1 MKKQIIYILYLL
13 FISCSIS
20 IKSQVGIGLNNP
32 DTNTILDVYST
43 NKGLLIPRV
52 QLLGTD
58 DITTISVTSSTN
70 SPEQGTLVYNLLNS
84 GTSPNN
90 VFQDTFYIWTGTQ
103 WESIGETAD
112 VHTEI
117 NNNNLT
123 KVLFAGEPTVV
134 ASTYTMPN
142 YSAWTT
148 MNFTTESVD
157 IGNIHSG
164 GTFTVPATGLY
175 SFFGDVSL
183 RLSSSNGNSK
193 AFGARIFNSTTSTV
207 LAISYYG
214 TGAGGAQGDMPLYWM
229 GKLTAGDQ
237 IQVQYRMRAD
247 NSSTLSTS
255 TNSNITVR
263 KHF

>member
-1 MKKQIIYILYLL
+1 MKKQITHIICLL
-13 FISCSIS
+13 FISFSIS
-20 IKSQVGIGLNNP
+20 VKSQVGIGLNNP
-32 DTNTILDVYST
+32 DPNTILDIYST

-58 DITTISVTSSTN
+58 DVTTIPVTSSTN
-70 SPEQGTLVYNLLNS
+70 SPEQGTLVYNLLNN

-90 VFQDTFYIWTGTQ
+90 VFQDTFYIWSGTQ
-103 WESIGETAD
+103 WESIGETSD
-112 VHTEI
+112 VNTEI

-123 KVLFAGEPTVV
+123 KVLFAGSPAVV
-134 ASTYTMPN
+134 NAGYTMPG
-142 YSAWTT
+142 YSSWTT
-148 MNFTTESVD
+148 MNFTTERVD
-157 IGNIHSG
+157 IGNIHNG

-175 SFFGDVSL
+175 SFFGDISL
-183 RLSSSNGNSK
+183 RLSSTNGNSK
-193 AFGARIFNSTTSTV
+193 AFGARIFNSTSTTV

-229 GKLTAGDQ
+229 GNLTAGDQ

-247 NSSTLSTS
+247 NSSTLSTA
-255 TNSNITVR
+255 TVSNITVR